1 MSSTDV
7 HGGEATGKRLAVLAL
22 AALGVVYGDIG
33 TSPLYAVKEVFA
45 GNHPIPVNEA
55 NIFGSLSLFFWALI
69 IVVSIKYVSFIMRAD
84 NRGEGGIMALIAL
97 ALRDVQDKPKQARAV
112 MIVGILGAA
121 MFYGDGMVTPAI
133 SVLSAVEGLE
143 VATPAF
149 KPFVIPITL
158 VVLFGLFYIQR
169 HGTALVGNFFGPVMV
184 LWFSTLALLG
194 LGNIVAHPAILHA
207 LNPLYGIEFLF
218 ANKAMALVAMG
229 NVVLAVTGAEA
240 LYADMGHFG
249 RKPIQRAWFAFVLP
263 ALVLN
268 YFGQGALIFADPE
281 AAKNPFFLSA
291 PEWALYPLVG
301 LATVA
306 TVIASQAVI
315 SGAFSVTRQ
324 AMQLGF
330 VPRME
335 VQQTSEKEQ
344 GQIYLPAVN
353 WALMLAVMILVLGFR
368 SSNNLAA
375 AYGIAV
381 TGDMVITSLLATV
394 VVARSWGWGWA
405 RAGALFACFLVVELM
420 FLAANILKIPDG
432 GWFPLVAGMGTF
444 ILMTTWKRGR
454 QLLAERLKG
463 ERLELSLFLESLAAS
478 MPTRVAGTS
487 VFLNADPKGVPHALL
502 HNLMHNKV
510 LHERVVLVSAQFFDV
525 PYVPDIDRVEVRQLR
540 DNFWSVIIQYGFKDE
555 PDIPLALVDVRR
567 SGARIQCAR
576 YVLLHRTRDPD
587 SQAQFR
593 DGVLAREAVHRHVPQ
608 WRVGDDILQD
618 SQQPGGRTRHPG
630 RALTR
635 VSAGSGDR
643 GRFSWPYTALR
654 RHAESPCRW
663 CRPRGFRCCRC
674 WP

>member
-1 MSSTDV
+1 MNSSHLQPADP
-7 HGGEATGKRLAVLAL
+7 TGKRLAVLAL

-33 TSPLYAVKEVFA
+33 TSPLYAMKEVFA
-45 GNHPIPVNEA
+45 GNHPIPVSEA
-55 NIFGSLSLFFWALI
+55 NVFGSLSLFFWALVI
-69 IVVSIKYVSFIMRAD
+69 IVSVKYVIFIMRAD
-84 NRGEGGIMALIAL
+84 NRGEGGVMALIAR
-97 ALRDVQDKPKQARAV
+97 ALQNVQGKPRQARAV
-112 MIVGILGAA
+112 MIIGILGAA

-143 VATPAF
+143 VAAPAL
-149 KPFVIPITL
+149 KPFVIPVTL
-158 VVLFGLFYIQR
+158 AVIFLLFYVQR
-169 HGTALVGNFFGPVMV
+169 HGTAVVGRFFGPVMV
-184 LWFSTLALLG
+184 IWFTVLALLG
-194 LGNIVAHPAILHA
+194 AHNVIDHPEILAA
-207 LNPLYGIEFLF
+207 LNPAYGIDFLL
-218 ANKAMALVAMG
+218 ANQALALLAMG

-249 RKPIQRAWFAFVLP
+249 RKPISRAWFAFVLP

-268 YFGQGALIFADPE
+268 YFGQGALILADPE
-281 AAKNPFFLSA
+281 AARNPFFLSA
-291 PEWALYPLVG
+291 PDWALYPLVG

-335 VQQTSEKEQ
+335 VQHTSEREQ

-353 WALMLAVMILVLGFR
+353 WGLMLAVMILVLGFR

-394 VVARSWGWGWA
+394 VVAKAWKWGWG
-405 RAGALFACFLVVELM
+405 RAIALFSCFLAVELV

-432 GWFPLVAGMGTF
+432 GWFPLVAGMGVF

-454 QLLAERLKG
+454 LLLSERLQG

-478 MPTRVAGTS
+478 MPTRVAGTA

-510 LHERVVLVSAQFFDV
+510 LHERVVLLSVQSFDV
-525 PYVPDIDRVEVRQLR
+525 PYVPDIDRVEARHLR
-540 DNFWSVIIQYGFKDE
+540 DNFWSVVVQYGFKDE
-555 PDIPLALVDVRR
+555 PDIP
-567 SGARIQCAR
+567 
-576 YVLLHRTRDPD
+576 
-587 SQAQFR
+587 
-593 DGVLAREAVHRHVPQ
+593 
-608 WRVGDDILQD
+608 
-618 SQQPGGRTRHPG
+618 
-630 RALTR
+630 RALAQCDTVGLEFNTLDTSYFIGR
-635 VSAGSGDR
+635 ETLIPRLGSDMAYWREKLFVAMFRNAGSA
-643 GRFSWPYTALR
+643 TAY
-654 RHAESPCRW
+654 
-663 CRPRGFRCCRC
+663 FRIPSNRVVELGTQVVL
-674 WP
+674 

>member
-1 MSSTDV
+1 MASHHEADSS
-7 HGGEATGKRLAVLAL
+7 GKRFAALAL

-45 GNHPIPVNEA
+45 GNHPIPVTVG
-55 NIFGSLSLFFWALI
+55 NIYGSLSLFFWALV

-97 ALRDVQDKPKQARAV
+97 ALHTAQDKPKQTRLI
-112 MIVGILGAA
+112 MIFGVLGAA

-143 VATPAF
+143 VITPAF
-149 KPFVIPITL
+149 KSFVIPITMI
-158 VVLFGLFYIQR
+158 VLFVLFFVQR
-169 HGTALVGNFFGPVMV
+169 SGTAKVGAFFGPVMM
-184 LWFSTLALLG
+184 LWFTVLALLG
-194 LGNIVAHPAILHA
+194 LHNIVAHPAILMA
-207 LNPLYGIEFLF
+207 VNPLFGIEFLLE
-218 ANKAMALVAMG
+218 NKAMSLVAMG

-249 RKPIQRAWFAFVLP
+249 RKPISRAWFAFVLP

-268 YFGQGALIFADPE
+268 YFGQGALILAEPE

-291 PEWALYPLVG
+291 PDWALIPLVA
-301 LATVA
+301 LATLA

-335 VQQTSEKEQ
+335 VQHTSEKEQ

-353 WALMLAVMILVLGFR
+353 WGLMVAVMILVLGFK

-381 TGDMVITSLLATV
+381 TGDMVITSILATV
-394 VVARSWGWGWA
+394 VVAKVWKWGWFK
-405 RAGALFACFLVVELM
+405 AGLLFASFLSVELV
-420 FLAANILKIPDG
+420 FLAANVLKIPDG
-432 GWFPLVAGMGTF
+432 GWFPLIAGMVVF
-444 ILMTTWKRGR
+444 ILMMTWKRGR
-454 QLLAERLKG
+454 QLLSERLKG
-463 ERLELSLFLESLAAS
+463 ERLELSLFLDSLGSS

-510 LHERVVLVSAQFFDV
+510 LHERVVLLSVLFFDV
-525 PYVPDIDRVEVRQLR
+525 PYVPDIDRVEVHRLKE
-540 DNFWSVIIQYGFKDE
+540 NFWSVVIHYGFKDDPNVPE
-555 PDIPLALVDVRR
+555 ALAL
-567 SGARIQCAR
+567 CADAGLEFSPLETSYFIGR
-576 YVLLHRTRDPD
+576 ETLIPRLGSEMAFWREKIFV
-587 SQAQFR
+587 AMFR
-593 DGVLAREAVHRHVPQ
+593 N
-608 WRVGDDILQD
+608 
-618 SQQPGGRTRHPG
+618 
-630 RALTR
+630 
-635 VSAGSGDR
+635 AGSA
-643 GRFSWPYTALR
+643 TAFFKIPSNRVVEL
-654 RHAESPCRW
+654 
-663 CRPRGFRCCRC
+663 GTQVVL
-674 WP
+674 

>member
-1 MSSTDV
+1 MNSSHD
-7 HGGEATGKRLAVLAL
+7 HAGQATGKRLAVLAL
-22 AALGVVYGDIG
+22 SALGVVYGDIG

-45 GNHPIPVNEA
+45 GNHPIPITEA

-69 IVVSIKYVSFIMRAD
+69 VVVSIKYVSFMTRAD

-97 ALRDVQDKPKQARAV
+97 ALHDAAGKPKQMK
-112 MIVGILGAA
+112 MIMIIGVLGAA

-143 VATPAF
+143 VATPAL
-149 KPFVIPITL
+149 KPFVIPLTL
-158 VVLFGLFYIQR
+158 IVLFGLFSVQR
-169 HGTALVGNFFGPVMV
+169 RGTGMMGAFFGPVML

-194 LGNIVAHPAILHA
+194 IVNIVAHPAILTA
-207 LNPLYGIEFLF
+207 FNPMYGIEFLL
-218 ANKAMALVAMG
+218 ANKTLALVAMG

-249 RKPIQRAWFAFVLP
+249 RKPIVRAWFAFVLP

-268 YFGQGALIFADPE
+268 YFGQGALILGDP
-281 AAKNPFFLSA
+281 AAAENPFFLSA

-335 VQQTSEKEQ
+335 VQHTSESAA

-353 WALMLAVMILVLGFR
+353 WGLMLAVMILVLGFKT
-368 SSNNLAA
+368 SNNLAA

-381 TGDMVITSLLATV
+381 TGDMVITSILATV
-394 VVARSWGWGWA
+394 VVAKGWKWGWP
-405 RAGALFACFLVVELM
+405 RACALFACFLSVELV

-432 GWFPLVAGMGTF
+432 GWFPLVAGVGVF
-444 ILMTTWKRGR
+444 VLMTTWKRGR
-454 QLLAERLKG
+454 ELLSARLQG
-463 ERLELSLFLESLAAS
+463 ERLELSSFIDSLSSS
-478 MPTRVAGTS
+478 MPTRVYGTS

-510 LHERVVLVSAQFFDV
+510 LHERVVLISVMFYDV
-525 PYVPDIDRVEVRQLR
+525 PLVPEIDRVEVLPLKE
-540 DNFWSVIIQYGFKDE
+540 NFWSVIVQYGFMDD
-555 PDIPLALVDVRR
+555 PNIPEALDFCAQ
-567 SGARIQCAR
+567 SGLEFSSLETSYFIGRETLIPRLNSDMAFWREKIFVAM
-576 YVLLHRTRDPD
+576 
-587 SQAQFR
+587 FR
-593 DGVLAREAVHRHVPQ
+593 N
-608 WRVGDDILQD
+608 
-618 SQQPGGRTRHPG
+618 
-630 RALTR
+630 
-635 VSAGSGDR
+635 AGSA
-643 GRFSWPYTALR
+643 TAFFKIPSNRVVEL
-654 RHAESPCRW
+654 
-663 CRPRGFRCCRC
+663 GTQVVL
-674 WP
+674 

>member
-1 MSSTDV
+1 MSSHDQAGDV
-7 HGGEATGKRLAVLAL
+7 SGKRLAVLAL

-45 GNHPIPVNEA
+45 GNHPIPVTEA

-69 IVVSIKYVSFIMRAD
+69 IIVSIKYVIFIMRAD
-84 NRGEGGIMALIAL
+84 NRGEGGIMAMIAL
-97 ALRDVQDKPKQARAV
+97 ALHDAQGKPAQMKLI

-121 MFYGDGMVTPAI
+121 MFYGDGMVTPAM

-149 KPFVIPITL
+149 KPFVIPITMC
-158 VVLFGLFYIQR
+158 VLFGLFFVQR
-169 HGTALVGNFFGPVMV
+169 SGTAVVGAFFGPIMV

-194 LGNIVAHPAILHA
+194 LYNIVEHPAILAA
-207 LNPLYGIEFLF
+207 LNPLYGLEFLLD
-218 ANKAMALVAMG
+218 NKALALVAMG

-268 YFGQGALIFADPE
+268 YFGQGALILVDPE
-281 AAKNPFFLSA
+281 AAKNPFFHLA
-291 PEWALYPLVG
+291 PDWALYPLVG

-330 VPRME
+330 MPRME
-335 VQQTSEKEQ
+335 VQHTSEREA

-353 WALMLAVMILVLGFR
+353 WGLMIAVMILVIGFK

-381 TGDMVITSLLATV
+381 TGDMVITSILATV
-394 VVARSWGWGWA
+394 VVARSWKWGWG
-405 RAGALFACFLVVELM
+405 RAIALFSCFLAVELV

-432 GWFPLVAGMGTF
+432 GWFPLVAGMGVF
-444 ILMTTWKRGR
+444 VLMTTWKRGR
-454 QLLAERLKG
+454 QLLSDRLKG
-463 ERLELSLFLESLAAS
+463 ERLELSMFIDSLSTS
-478 MPTRVAGTS
+478 MPTRVYGTS

-510 LHERVVLVSAQFFDV
+510 LHERVVLVSVMFYDV
-525 PYVPDIDRVEVRQLR
+525 PFVPDIDRVEVKQLKE
-540 DNFWSVIIQYGFKDE
+540 NFWSVIVQYGFKDE
-555 PDIPLALVDVRR
+555 PDIPAAMLLCAEAGLEFSALETSYFIGRETLIPRLNSDMAFWREKLFV
-567 SGARIQCAR
+567 AM
-576 YVLLHRTRDPD
+576 
-587 SQAQFR
+587 FR
-593 DGVLAREAVHRHVPQ
+593 N
-608 WRVGDDILQD
+608 
-618 SQQPGGRTRHPG
+618 
-630 RALTR
+630 
-635 VSAGSGDR
+635 AGSA
-643 GRFSWPYTALR
+643 TAFFKIPSNRVVEL
-654 RHAESPCRW
+654 
-663 CRPRGFRCCRC
+663 GTQVVL
-674 WP
+674 

>member
-1 MSSTDV
+1 MSSS
-7 HGGEATGKRLAVLAL
+7 HQQAGELTGKRLAVMAL

-45 GNHPIPVNEA
+45 GNHPIPVTEA

-69 IVVSIKYVSFIMRAD
+69 IIVSIKYVIFIMRAD
-84 NRGEGGIMALIAL
+84 NRGEGGIMAMIAL
-97 ALRDVQDKPKQARAV
+97 ALHDAQGKPLQMKLI

-121 MFYGDGMVTPAI
+121 MFYGDGMVTPAM

-149 KPFVIPITL
+149 KPFVIPLTM
-158 VVLFGLFYIQR
+158 VVLFGLFFVQR
-169 HGTALVGNFFGPVMV
+169 SGTAVVGAFFGPIMV

-194 LGNIVAHPAILHA
+194 LYSIVEHPAILTA
-207 LNPLYGIEFLF
+207 LNPLYGLDFLLS
-218 ANKAMALVAMG
+218 NKALALVAMG

-268 YFGQGALIFADPE
+268 YFGQGALILAEPE
-281 AAKNPFFLSA
+281 AAKNPFFHLG
-291 PEWALYPLVG
+291 PDWALYPLVA

-335 VQQTSEKEQ
+335 VQHTSEKEA

-353 WALMLAVMILVLGFR
+353 WGLMLAVMILVLGFK

-381 TGDMVITSLLATV
+381 TGDMVITSILATV
-394 VVARSWGWGWA
+394 VVARSWKWGWTKA
-405 RAGALFACFLVVELM
+405 VLLFSCFLAVELV
-420 FLAANILKIPDG
+420 FLAANVLKIPDG
-432 GWFPLVAGMGTF
+432 GWFPLVAGMVVF
-444 ILMTTWKRGR
+444 VLMTTWKRGR
-454 QLLAERLKG
+454 QLLSDRLKG
-463 ERLELSLFLESLAAS
+463 ERLELSMFLDSLATS
-478 MPTRVAGTS
+478 MPTRVFGTS

-510 LHERVVLVSAQFFDV
+510 LHERVVLVSVQFYDV
-525 PYVPDIDRVEVRQLR
+525 PYVPDIDRVEVRQLKE
-540 DNFWSVIIQYGFKDE
+540 NFWSVIVQYGFKDE
-555 PDIPLALVDVRR
+555 PDIPAAMQLCADSGLEFSALETSYFIGRETLIPR
-567 SGARIQCAR
+567 LNSEMAFWREKIFIAM
-576 YVLLHRTRDPD
+576 
-587 SQAQFR
+587 FR
-593 DGVLAREAVHRHVPQ
+593 N
-608 WRVGDDILQD
+608 
-618 SQQPGGRTRHPG
+618 
-630 RALTR
+630 
-635 VSAGSGDR
+635 AGSA
-643 GRFSWPYTALR
+643 TAFFKIPSNRVVEL
-654 RHAESPCRW
+654 
-663 CRPRGFRCCRC
+663 GTQVVL
-674 WP
+674 

>member
-1 MSSTDV
+1 MS
-7 HGGEATGKRLAVLAL
+7 HHEADSSGKRFAALAL

-45 GNHPIPVNEA
+45 GNHPIPVTVG
-55 NIFGSLSLFFWALI
+55 NIYGSLSLFFWALV

-97 ALRDVQDKPKQARAV
+97 ALHTAQNKPKQTRLI
-112 MIVGILGAA
+112 MIFGVLGAA

-143 VATPAF
+143 VITPAF
-149 KPFVIPITL
+149 KSFVIPITIL
-158 VVLFGLFYIQR
+158 IIFGLFFVQR
-169 HGTALVGNFFGPVMV
+169 SGTARVGAFFGPVMV
-184 LWFSTLALLG
+184 LWFTVLALLG
-194 LGNIVAHPAILHA
+194 SHNIVAHPAILMA
-207 LNPLYGIEFLF
+207 INPLYGIEFLLE
-218 ANKAMALVAMG
+218 NKAMSLIAMG

-249 RKPIQRAWFAFVLP
+249 RKPISRAWFAFVLP

-268 YFGQGALIFADPE
+268 YFGQGALILAEPE

-291 PEWALYPLVG
+291 PDWALIPLVA
-301 LATVA
+301 LATLA

-335 VQQTSEKEQ
+335 VQHTSDKEQ

-353 WALMLAVMILVLGFR
+353 WGLMVAVMILVLGFK

-381 TGDMVITSLLATV
+381 TGDMVITSILATV
-394 VVARSWGWGWA
+394 VVAKVWKWGWVK
-405 RAGALFACFLVVELM
+405 AGLLFACFLSVELV

-432 GWFPLVAGMGTF
+432 GWFPLLAGMAIF
-444 ILMTTWKRGR
+444 IVMMTWKRGR
-454 QLLAERLKG
+454 QLLAERVKG
-463 ERLELSLFLESLAAS
+463 ERLELSLFLDSLASS

-510 LHERVVLVSAQFFDV
+510 LHERVVLLSVQFFDV
-525 PYVPDIDRVEVRQLR
+525 PYVPDIDRVEVHQLKE
-540 DNFWSVIIQYGFKDE
+540 NFWSVVIHYGFMDDPNVPGALE
-555 PDIPLALVDVRR
+555 RCAVFGLDFSPLETSYFIGRETLIPRLGSEMAFWREKIFV
-567 SGARIQCAR
+567 AM
-576 YVLLHRTRDPD
+576 
-587 SQAQFR
+587 FR
-593 DGVLAREAVHRHVPQ
+593 N
-608 WRVGDDILQD
+608 
-618 SQQPGGRTRHPG
+618 
-630 RALTR
+630 
-635 VSAGSGDR
+635 AGSA
-643 GRFSWPYTALR
+643 TAFFKIPSNRVVEL
-654 RHAESPCRW
+654 
-663 CRPRGFRCCRC
+663 GTQVVL
-674 WP
+674 